1 MSCRVPLVSA
11 VCALYTGRVALAAMV
26 SVGEWLGA
34 EYTNRGVA
42 RILSTRIKNM
52 LVEAAEADMWSL
64 DDVPSWKEM
73 DESLLDE
80 SGKMCKRF
88 FSAIFADME
97 TASRASVTAKGEGTP
112 LVVTNT
118 ERMRFEEWVDG
129 LVHSFKEPVVAPR
142 QLSMAQSAQMLL
154 DCKAQGMQD
163 VEDLLWFELTKH
175 TGRPAAPG
183 DTDGGCYL
191 GKPSATKGGIAHRKA
206 GEMTYGKMLSA
217 AVEAEDYS
225 RVERWNQSL
234 VDVLGT
240 SEHRYAGLA
249 GMQIMGAMQKLTQR
263 LGTGSHALHYLQ
275 LHEDYYTGRGMPNGK
290 VLDADIYQLVLG
302 KTFREQP
309 VVGLSAL
316 KQGPPRTGA
325 GSTTSGGTSLASSS
339 LGSSVSSLEKASALE
354 GQLGKVIDAISGL
367 GTKMDEQSEK
377 ISTVTRRLQSVE
389 DKVAHQAKGP
399 KCNNCKE
406 FGHIAANCTK
416 KKEE

>member
-1 MSCRVPLVSA
+1 
-11 VCALYTGRVALAAMV
+11 MV

-183 DTDGGCYL
+183 VNFGKHARRPIENDL
-191 GKPSATKGGIAHRKA
+191 GRSKETP
-206 GEMTYGKMLSA
+206 
-217 AVEAEDYS
+217 
-225 RVERWNQSL
+225 
-234 VDVLGT
+234 
-240 SEHRYAGLA
+240 
-249 GMQIMGAMQKLTQR
+249 
-263 LGTGSHALHYLQ
+263 
-275 LHEDYYTGRGMPNGK
+275 P
-290 VLDADIYQLVLG
+290 
-302 KTFREQP
+302 P
-309 VVGLSAL
+309 
-316 KQGPPRTGA
+316 PPRVGVRQHCRA
-325 GSTTSGGTSLASSS
+325 GSPA
-339 LGSSVSSLEKASALE
+339 
-354 GQLGKVIDAISGL
+354 GKE
-367 GTKMDEQSEK
+367 T
-377 ISTVTRRLQSVE
+377 
-389 DKVAHQAKGP
+389 
-399 KCNNCKE
+399 
-406 FGHIAANCTK
+406 
-416 KKEE
+416 